1 VPLQHLRLVDVL
13 LRRRRAAEVEIE
25 RGRRG
30 FLGRR
35 LVERDIR
42 RRRRALRGT
51 TAAEIE
57 VEGGRRR
64 CRRFGRRGS
73 RGRRRITAA
82 VDAVLR
88 VDRAAQRGSLVP
100 LGPLA
105 VGELLQLHRR
115 LLERLRVFAMRID
128 LEQFRLH
135 RNALRILGQRFLQ
148 DFLGLRIAA
157 VSHVDVGFRNGID
170 FFARGCGGSSG
181 GGRRAGGRR
190 DAASG
195 GRRSKRRGRA
205 DGGSRSGGAKH
216 AVLEFRLS
224 GLFAT
229 PGNVAIGDEQYD
241 EAAQQSEIER
251 VVEEFVDDARFGY
264 RGALLRL
271 GLRRFGLLRVRAR
284 RCGLGGGGRWRG
296 DRLGGLGCGGLGRF
310 DGRLGGFRR
319 RRGLRDRRGR
329 GRRGGRSRRRR
340 RLGRGLPLQFGK
352 LLVLH
357 LQQLAQVARVLLQV
371 GLARLRFRE
380 RALAR
385 HRIVV
390 TRSLRTRAGLGG
402 LGLRK

>member
-1 VPLQHLRLVDVL
+1 
-13 LRRRRAAEVEIE
+13 
-25 RGRRG
+25 
-30 FLGRR
+30 
-35 LVERDIR
+35 
-42 RRRRALRGT
+42 
-51 TAAEIE
+51 
-57 VEGGRRR
+57 
-64 CRRFGRRGS
+64 
-73 RGRRRITAA
+73 
-82 VDAVLR
+82 
-88 VDRAAQRGSLVP
+88 
-100 LGPLA
+100 
-105 VGELLQLHRR
+105 
-115 LLERLRVFAMRID
+115 
-128 LEQFRLH
+128 
-135 RNALRILGQRFLQ
+135 
-148 DFLGLRIAA
+148 
-157 VSHVDVGFRNGID
+157 
-170 FFARGCGGSSG
+170 
-181 GGRRAGGRR
+181 RR

-224 GLFAT
+224 GLLAT

-329 GRRGGRSRRRR
+329 GRGGGRSRRRR

-390 TRSLRTRAGLGG
+390 TRSLRTRTGLGG
-402 LGLRK
+402 LGFRKSQLVLPERRRRGGLGLDTPSVGLLAGGRFRGGRRRRQTAAVLGELRHVLLDDPIGLGAIDGAHRVRIRDVQDAALAHQVDVLADERAFIRAVEREQHLVQRHAWRQIGARDLAQRVAPLNLVNHRLARHPRAFAGS